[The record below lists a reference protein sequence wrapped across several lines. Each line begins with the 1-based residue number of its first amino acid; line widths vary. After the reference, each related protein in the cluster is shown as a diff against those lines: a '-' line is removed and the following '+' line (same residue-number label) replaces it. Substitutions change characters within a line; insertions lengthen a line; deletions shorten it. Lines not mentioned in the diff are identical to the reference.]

1 MGKEQITLDDYSKLI
16 SDATVR
22 FAAARVAEDLHRGD
36 ALADML
42 YMGYTPPTRLDRV
55 RYWFKDK
62 AQRARDIWI
71 ILSGGDI
78 HENCGY

>member
-16 SDATVR
+16 NDATVR
-22 FAAARVAEDLHRGD
+22 FAAASIAEDLQHAD
-36 ALADML
+36 ALFNML
-42 YMGYTPPTRLDRV
+42 YTPPTRLDRV

-78 HENCGY
+78 HENCGW